1 MKFSYKWFFLVLT
14 SYNYLYYNQLYEL
27 AMKERFTISMDD
39 DLAAWLDNLS
49 DDKIFS
55 SRSHGIEFCVKQI
68 KKMDIEKVVLLHWG
82 KEEVEPV
89 FLSKKNAQILTRI
102 AEKLNLSPEDTLGIL
117 LYKGLEDVSKNA
129 QGSEKKK
136 GDVEGM
142 SRKVIID

>member
-1 MKFSYKWFFLVLT
+1 
-14 SYNYLYYNQLYEL
+14 
-27 AMKERFTISMDD
+27 MKERFTISMDD